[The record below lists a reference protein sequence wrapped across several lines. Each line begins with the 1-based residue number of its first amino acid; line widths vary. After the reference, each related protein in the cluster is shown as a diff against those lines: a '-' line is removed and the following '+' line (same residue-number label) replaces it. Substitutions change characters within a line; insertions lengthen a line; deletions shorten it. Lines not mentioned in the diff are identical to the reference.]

1 VNGSAVNDLSAI
13 HMNVRLLNA
22 NVTDLNILLSLLI
35 MKIDIVCLSET
46 WIKKGDLIDHPS

>member
-1 VNGSAVNDLSAI
+1 MNGSAVNDLSAI